1 MEIERRPADD
11 GTRPTIYYP
20 RSAYCSY
27 PYVKNLTIMVNSNY
41 NGWRFEDVWL
51 DRLPDAAVPQVWLHS
66 DGLRL

>member
-1 MEIERRPADD
+1 VEIERRPADD

-51 DRLPDAAVPQVWLHS
+51 DR
-66 DGLRL
+66 